1 MKKEPLI
8 YANYHTHTTRCNHA
22 SGSEREYIEEAIK
35 QGYHTL
41 GFADHSPYVFPD
53 GYYSSFR
60 MRPEELSEYVSTLS
74 ALKEEYKN
82 DIRICIGLEAEYY
95 PSLFGGLK
103 DLIASSGV
111 EYLIMGQ
118 HYAKVEP
125 GNAYSGRASDD
136 KGRLTDYVDSVT
148 EGVATGLYSYVAHPE
163 ILNFTGDWD
172 FYLSEME
179 RLVKGV
185 VDAGVLFEMNILGL
199 REGRIYPRKEFWE
212 LVAKHGGKAIFG
224 LDAHIPQ
231 HVYDEETIRRGLR
244 MLEELGV
251 ERTEEID
258 LHRLDR
264 L

>member
-1 MKKEPLI
+1 M
-8 YANYHTHTTRCNHA
+8 
-22 SGSEREYIEEAIK
+22 
-35 QGYHTL
+35 
-41 GFADHSPYVFPD
+41 
-53 GYYSSFR
+53 
-60 MRPEELSEYVSTLS
+60 
-74 ALKEEYKN
+74 
-82 DIRICIGLEAEYY
+82 
-95 PSLFGGLK
+95 
-103 DLIASSGV
+103 
-111 EYLIMGQ
+111 
-118 HYAKVEP
+118 
-125 GNAYSGRASDD
+125 
-136 KGRLTDYVDSVT
+136 DSVT

-224 LDAHIPQ
+224 LDAHSPQ
-231 HVYDEETIRRGLR
+231 HVHDEETIRRGLR